1 MIECQSC
8 RIKSVEIIES
18 YDNENYPYRLCK
30 DCHQRLIGRALRP
43 LEFFNLTSKHGMTFL
58 LHDDFYD
65 ENGEACQP
73 EIKVKSDK
81 QLAFPKFELIKNDLE
96 KLIDYS
102 IVQWWLNDNIVNE
115 LKRFDKSSV
124 LYSLRQR
131 INENRGLGYRI
142 YELAAKVLGLFGGD
156 WIREEWK
163 YHNIDNLDNYSESL
177 ANCLPLNEGF
187 YYFTDTLD
195 KIDNPNVFSEK
206 LKGLIHF
213 QSDLSLD
220 WIEKNINRVKNI
232 SSSWGYLAVAS
243 KFDWNRAKK
252 WLDSGRPLS
261 LVALDTL
268 VNCSVTSETL
278 NSTIWLKE
286 NPQRLLNPDSIE
298 NMNNI
303 LNDYLTKDNVTR
315 IRNSID
321 KIQNDW
327 DNILK
332 NKK

>member
-8 RIKSVEIIES
+8 KIKSVEIIE
-18 YDNENYPYRLCK
+18 YCDNENYPYRLCR
-30 DCHQRLIGRALRP
+30 DCHQRLIGRTLRP
-43 LEFFNLTSKHGMTFL
+43 LEYFNLTSKHGITSL

-65 ENGEACQP
+65 ENGEAYQP
-73 EIKVKSDK
+73 EIIKVKSDE

-96 KLIDYS
+96 RLIDYS
-102 IVQWWLNDNIVNE
+102 IVQWRLNNNIVNE
-115 LKRFDKSSV
+115 LKRFDKSSI

-142 YELAAKVLGLFGGD
+142 YELAGKVLGLYACD
-156 WIREEWK
+156 WIREEWE

-177 ANCLPLNEGF
+177 ANCLPLSEGF

-195 KIDNPNVFSEK
+195 KIDNQNVFSEK

-220 WIEKNINRVKNI
+220 WIEKNINRVINI
-232 SSSWGYLAVAS
+232 SSSWGYLSAAS

-268 VNCSVTSETL
+268 VNHSVTSETL

-286 NPQRLLNPDSIE
+286 NPQRLLNPESIE
-298 NMNNI
+298 NMNEK
-303 LNDYLTKDNVTR
+303 LNNYLVKDNVAR
-315 IRNSID
+315 VRNSIE
-321 KIQNDW
+321 KIQNTW
-327 DNILK
+327 DTILK
-332 NKK
+332 NK